1 MKVNG
6 IAALGDSNRD
16 PFQMARLLVEF
27 YGDEALRFAV
37 KGAIASLERRDPA
50 DMARWRL
57 VVKAVR
63 RLAPETRPEEQP
75 PH

>member
-1 MKVNG
+1 MKVTG

-16 PFQMARLLVEF
+16 PYQMARLLVEF

-63 RLAPETRPEEQP
+63 RLAPDSRPQGQTL
-75 PH
+75 H

>member
-1 MKVNG
+1 MRVTG
-6 IAALGDSNRD
+6 IAALGDSNRE
-16 PFQMARLLVEF
+16 PYQVARMLVEF
-27 YGDEALRFAV
+27 YGDEALRFVV

-63 RLAPETRPEEQP
+63 RLAPEPRPEAPP